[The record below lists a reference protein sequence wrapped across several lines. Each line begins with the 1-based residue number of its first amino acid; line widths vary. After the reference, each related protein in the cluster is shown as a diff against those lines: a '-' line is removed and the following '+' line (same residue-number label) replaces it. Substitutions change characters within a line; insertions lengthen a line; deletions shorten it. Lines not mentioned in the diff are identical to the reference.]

1 MQHEQTST
9 ARTAPEAPARVP
21 PKVPIPPAVLLSPDS
36 PLHARPAALHRRQAL
51 ALDGISDS
59 IDMTIIAYRQ
69 LRVALWTDMQMIDQP
84 ASRPVYLQ
92 TIMSA
97 WTIVDA
103 AHRLRVLVRK
113 LPGLKN
119 GPAKSLFLK
128 AVEQVER
135 LRHAVQHLDGEIEQL
150 LANGQP
156 LWGFLTWVKADGP
169 DDVPVIGILL
179 PGALGPTWEVR
190 ARPFG
195 RDIEVPIGLIELTA
209 AGMTVSLTDV
219 VAIIQRFARSLE
231 RAAAEAFSAIP
242 AGATNFRATFDPSL
256 D

>member
-1 MQHEQTST
+1 MCRRSGSSRATSSCPSGLPVAGDGARLRRGHGRYSRQSGALAVLAGSPARTGPGVPAKPAALVEGCPVQHEQTST

-97 WTIVDA
+97 WTIV
-103 AHRLRVLVRK
+103 
-113 LPGLKN
+113 
-119 GPAKSLFLK
+119 
-128 AVEQVER
+128 
-135 LRHAVQHLDGEIEQL
+135 
-150 LANGQP
+150 
-156 LWGFLTWVKADGP
+156 
-169 DDVPVIGILL
+169 
-179 PGALGPTWEVR
+179 
-190 ARPFG
+190 
-195 RDIEVPIGLIELTA
+195 
-209 AGMTVSLTDV
+209 
-219 VAIIQRFARSLE
+219 
-231 RAAAEAFSAIP
+231 
-242 AGATNFRATFDPSL
+242 
-256 D
+256 